1 MCISIMEIMSENL
14 ILTLSIIVMIVSP
27 SNFDALNNTLA
38 LIMLIYLPQISAN
51 VVMMGQARNLGRLIF
66 QDDYLKITFKKDSF
80 DSIYLMNKTMI
91 FISISFFCVCIV
103 FKREIIFELFINLNQ
118 LEIYFYIIFANA
130 LGFLLITV
138 VAIVLLP
145 RIYSSY

>member
-66 QDDYLKITFKKDSF
+66 
-80 DSIYLMNKTMI
+80 
-91 FISISFFCVCIV
+91 
-103 FKREIIFELFINLNQ
+103 
-118 LEIYFYIIFANA
+118 
-130 LGFLLITV
+130 
-138 VAIVLLP
+138 
-145 RIYSSY
+145 